1 MNIIATIGPSS
12 MDKRVLQ
19 ELIKNGVDG
28 IRLNFSHFN
37 EDDFKNVINNIKAL
51 KSNIYIFGDLCGKK
65 IRIYD
70 KVKNTYKIFS
80 GETIYF
86 CGHDIY
92 DTLVDKGSVVK
103 KIIPLTINS
112 KTIKN
117 NNIKEIS
124 MKDGSMLFEI
134 LDSDKGFL
142 KAKVIKDGIVRSGK
156 GCNIPNLNRENIEL
170 SDRDKGN
177 IRWAIENNIDIISQS
192 YVEDINEI
200 KEIKDFIV
208 DLGYSIE
215 SMRFFAKIET
225 EKGVANIVNIIK
237 EVDGIII
244 GRGDL
249 VPECGIINAVKNE
262 YFAID
267 KLIKN
272 GINKEIII
280 ATHIFDSMKGG
291 NRPNLPEVESVY
303 NFVHSGVT
311 GFLLAGETS
320 VSKNAINIVSFL
332 NELIKEYK
340 KKYS

>member
-37 EDDFKNVINNIKAL
+37 EDDFKNVIKTVKSL
-51 KSNIYIFGDLCGKK
+51 KSDIFIFGDLCGKK
-65 IRIYD
+65 IRIYE

-86 CGHDIY
+86 CGQDVY
-92 DTLVDKGSVVK
+92 DTLIDKGSMGK

-112 KTIKN
+112 KIIKK

-124 MKDGSMLFEI
+124 MKDGTMLFEI

-170 SDRDKGN
+170 SDRDKTN
-177 IRWAIENNIDIISQS
+177 IRWAIENGIDIISQS

-200 KEIKDFIV
+200 KEIKDFIL
-208 DLGYSIE
+208 DLGHNIKL
-215 SMRFFAKIET
+215 MRFFAKIET
-225 EKGVANIVNIIK
+225 EKGIANIVDIIK

-249 VPECGIINAVKNE
+249 VPECGIVNAVKNE
-262 YFAID
+262 YVAID

-272 GINKEIII
+272 DLNKQIII
-280 ATHIFDSMKGG
+280 ATHIFDSMKSG
-291 NRPNLPEVESVY
+291 NRPNLPEIESIY
-303 NFVHSGVT
+303 NFIHSGVT

-320 VSKNAINIVSFL
+320 VSKNAINVVSFL
-332 NELIKEYK
+332 NQLIKEYK
-340 KKYS
+340 KKI